1 MDSRR
6 LIHKRYRDSRERRR
20 QAGWMDGGR
29 FSERARKKKTCWNRL
44 SLRSRMNR
52 LVRSANQTRRTL
64 AATVLDRYLMNK
76 PQSI

>member
-52 LVRSANQTRRTL
+52 LVRSAKQARRIACRRRSRMEL
-64 AATVLDRYLMNK
+64 EVPYK
-76 PQSI
+76 